1 MVSKLE
7 GLPNMHWQEVLI
19 VVLSNVPAEDPLF
32 VFFERKGD
40 QVLAEFKTRIKRLG
54 PLLTA
59 C

>member
-1 MVSKLE
+1 
-7 GLPNMHWQEVLI
+7 MHRQEVLI